1 MHVFCSRIFFCFG
14 CFFHILRDGRCCSSY
29 LQKHHLLCHTFTL
42 LTTIFFLNAF
52 CCFRP
57 ILRDDGWFCS
67 SHLQNTIS
75 CLTHSHH
82 RGTLLT
88 AQYMPD
94 VNESH
99 VLIGSKHD
107 AYMRYCDRLNEDE
120 GERPISL
127 SYFYMIMSTRMSHI
141 KFPKQVRIPVF
152 SCVRCTLLSTY
163 SWRMFPVTE
172 TVCVVVEASSCCV
185 CDVSLGGGCS
195 DLCAGNVS
203 TFTTLPLCGCLTRTP
218 RQGEHA
224 LVVLCMHI
232 CPCSVRTD
240 SCRMFSVT
248 GIVCVRV

>member
-1 MHVFCSRIFFCFG
+1 M
-14 CFFHILRDGRCCSSY
+14 Y

-42 LTTIFFLNAF
+42 LTTYIFLNAF

-127 SYFYMIMSTRMSHI
+127 SYFYMIMNTRMSHI
-141 KFPKQVRIPVF
+141 KFPKQVCTRMCVLSFIIALRV
-152 SCVRCTLLSTY
+152 SCFVYRVRTY
-163 SWRMFPVTE
+163 S
-172 TVCVVVEASSCCV
+172 
-185 CDVSLGGGCS
+185 G
-195 DLCAGNVS
+195 
-203 TFTTLPLCGCLTRTP
+203 
-218 RQGEHA
+218 
-224 LVVLCMHI
+224 HI
-232 CPCSVRTD
+232 
-240 SCRMFSVT
+240 FSVT
-248 GIVCVRV
+248 GMLCAV